1 MAFDWLTRKKQ
12 REGQRAKVAGRIP
25 PGQELTEKW
34 PVLHYGEVPRFD
46 ATTWDFTVSGLV
58 AHPRKWSYHDFM
70 ALPQTHAT
78 SDIHCVTGWSKLDN
92 SWEGVSI
99 WTVLR
104 AVTPLP
110 EARYV
115 LVHGDPDYTTNV
127 PLEALQHDSVL
138 LAHRHNGEN
147 LAPDHGWPLRLVLPS
162 LYFWK
167 SAKWVRGFEFLE
179 HDVRGFWEKYGYH
192 NHGDPW
198 TEERYSWQER

>member
-1 MAFDWLTRKKQ
+1 MAFDWLTRKQQ
-12 REGQRAKVAGRIP
+12 REEQRAKFAGRIP

-34 PVLHYGEVPRFD
+34 PVLHYGAVPRFD
-46 ATTWDFTVSGLV
+46 PGQWEFSVTGLV
-58 AHPRKWSYHDFM
+58 AHPQKWNYQEFM
-70 ALPQTHAT
+70 ALPQAQCT

-99 WTVLR
+99 STILL

-110 EARYV
+110 QARYV
-115 LVHGDPDYTTNV
+115 LVHADPDYTANV

-138 LAHRHNGEN
+138 LAHKRNGEN
-147 LAPDHGWPLRLVLPS
+147 LPPDHGWPLRLVLPS

-167 SAKWVRGFEFLE
+167 SAKWVRGLEFLE
-179 HDVRGFWEKYGYH
+179 HDERGFWEKYGYH